1 MSSPIQGSLAKDRL
15 GVPSVVF
22 FVMSAAAPMT
32 VVAGVVTTGYAATQI
47 TGIPFAFITIA
58 VLLMLFSVGYV
69 AMSRHISNA
78 GAFYTYVTH
87 GLGRPLGVGAAWM
100 ALVAYNA
107 LQIGLYG
114 IIGFAATEPLK
125 RFFDIEPQWWV
136 VALVTWAIVAILG
149 LLRVDI
155 NGKVL
160 AVLLTTEIV
169 IVLIY
174 DFSYLTKPA
183 EGGITF
189 DTLQPGNLFVTGFG
203 AVLVLTLLGFTGFE
217 SSVVFSEESKNPKR
231 TIALA
236 TYISVAIIGG
246 VYALS
251 SWAMSVATGP
261 ENIVGASTEN
271 GPFLIFGLAGERM
284 SSVLVDIGGVLFAT
298 SVLAAAI
305 SFHNTVARYTFALAR
320 ERVFPGFLSA
330 TGRRSGAPI
339 AGSIAQSV
347 LGLAVIIVYALLD
360 LDPVFQLMF
369 WVGTAG
375 GFGVLLLL
383 TITSVA
389 VISYF
394 GRNGNGENVWR
405 RLLAPALASI
415 ALGTVVYFAVIN
427 FDTLLAVPPGHPGES
442 AVTTLSW
449 LIPAIYPAVGV
460 LGILWAI
467 ILRFS
472 RPEVYQAIGL
482 GANTATGVTTQSRV
496 LPTQYSAQHGADVD
510 AGQDAQPPGV
520 YR

>member
-1 MSSPIQGSLAKDRL
+1 MSSPIQGNLAKDRL

-22 FVMSAAAPMT
+22 FVMSAAAPLT

-47 TGIPFAFITIA
+47 TGIPFAFVTIA
-58 VLLMLFSVGYV
+58 ILLMLFSVGYV

-114 IIGFAATEPLK
+114 IIGFAAAAPLK
-125 RFFDIEPQWWV
+125 RFFDIEPKWWV

-149 LLRVDI
+149 VLRVDI
-155 NGKVL
+155 NAKVL
-160 AVLLTTEIV
+160 ALLLCSEIV

-174 DFSYLTKPA
+174 DFYDLTKPA

-203 AVLVLTLLGFTGFE
+203 AVLVLALLGFTGFE
-217 SSVVFSEESKNPKR
+217 SAVVFSEESKNPRR

-261 ENIVGASTEN
+261 NQIVAASTEN
-271 GPFLIFGLAGERM
+271 GPFLIFGLAADRM
-284 SSVLVDIGGVLFAT
+284 PNLLVDIGGVLFAT
-298 SVLAAAI
+298 SVFAAAI
-305 SFHNTVARYTFALAR
+305 SFHNTVARYTFALGR

-339 AGSIAQSV
+339 AGSLVQSV
-347 LGLAVIIVYALLD
+347 LGVAVIIVYAILD

-375 GFGVLLLL
+375 GFGVLVLITL
-383 TITSVA
+383 TSLA

-394 GRNGNGENVWR
+394 TRNDNGENVWR
-405 RLLAPALASI
+405 RLLAPALSLL
-415 ALGTVVYFAVIN
+415 ALGVVVYFAVIN
-427 FDTLLAVPPGHPGES
+427 FKNLLAVPPGHPGET
-442 AVTTLSW
+442 AVPTLSW
-449 LIPAIYPAVGV
+449 LIPAIYPAVAV
-460 LGILWAI
+460 LGIIWAL
-467 ILRFS
+467 ILRAT
-472 RPEVYQAIGL
+472 RRDVYQSIGL

-496 LPTQYSAQHGADVD
+496 LPSQYAAQHGPGT
-510 AGQDAQPPGV
+510 GQDV

>member
-1 MSSPIQGSLAKDRL
+1 MSSPIQGNLAKDRL

-22 FVMSAAAPMT
+22 FVMSAAAPLT
-32 VVAGVVTTGYAATQI
+32 VVAGVITTGYAATQI

-58 VLLMLFSVGYV
+58 ILLMLFSVGYV

-114 IIGFAATEPLK
+114 IVGFAASEPLK
-125 RFFDIEPQWWV
+125 RFFDIEPKWWV
-136 VALVTWAIVAILG
+136 VALVCWGIVAILG

-155 NGKVL
+155 NSKVL
-160 AVLLTTEIV
+160 ALLLTLEIV
-169 IVLIY
+169 IVLVY
-174 DFSYLTKPA
+174 DFADLAKPA

-189 DTLQPGNLFVTGFG
+189 DTLQPNNLFVTGFG
-203 AVLVLTLLGFTGFE
+203 AVLVLALLGFTGFE
-217 SSVVFSEESKNPKR
+217 SSVVFSEESKNPRR

-236 TYISVAIIGG
+236 TYISVAIIGV

-251 SWAMSVATGP
+251 AWAMSVATGP
-261 ENIVGASTEN
+261 NNIVAASTEN
-271 GPFLIFGLAGERM
+271 GPFTIFGLAGERLP
-284 SSVLVDIGGVLFAT
+284 SVFVDIGGVLFAT

-305 SFHNTVARYTFALAR
+305 SFHNTVARYTFALGR

-339 AGSIAQSV
+339 AGSILQSAI
-347 LGLAVIIVYALLD
+347 GLAAIIVYAILD

-375 GFGVLLLL
+375 GFGVLVLIAL
-383 TITSVA
+383 TSLA

-394 GRNGNGENVWR
+394 ARNDNGENLWR
-405 RLLAPALASI
+405 RLLAPVLSLL
-415 ALGTVVYFAVIN
+415 ALGLVVYFAVIN
-427 FDTLLAVPPGHPGES
+427 FKNLLAVPPGHPGES
-442 AVTTLSW
+442 AVPTLSW
-449 LIPAIYPAVGV
+449 LIPAVYPAVAV
-460 LGILWAI
+460 LGILWA
-467 ILRFS
+467 LVLKAT
-472 RPEVYQAIGL
+472 RPDVYQAIGL
-482 GANTATGVTTQSRV
+482 GANSATGVTTQSRV
-496 LPTQYSAQHGADVD
+496 LPSQYAAQHGPG
-510 AGQDAQPPGV
+510 AGQDV